1 MALWTTFNTGVPAS
15 SPMIEVDGYG
25 LCQFRLH
32 YENGDVLLYMGSNRM
47 FRIPGS
53 NRWRYV
59 ERR

>member
-1 MALWTTFNTGVPAS
+1 MQPWTTFNTGVPAS
-15 SPMIEVDGYG
+15 SPLIEVDGYG

-47 FRIPGS
+47 FKIAGS
-53 NRWRYV
+53 NRWRYA